1 MKFPFKTSISILFS
15 FSLAYSSLG
24 QSDDAKPRYEAHWAG
39 VDIGVS
45 MLTNEDMG
53 MEFANNM
60 YWEND
65 IAQSF
70 FIHFNMLEYK
80 IPIFKQYLGLTTGL
94 GWHMNNYGFKDD
106 YVLSYNDSVVTANQD
121 LNQEYDRNYLSVH
134 YLSVPLLLDFAT
146 ERLTKKSWKS

>member
-1 MKFPFKTSISILFS
+1 MKFLLKSNALLFIYIFVS
-15 FSLAYSSLG
+15 HLASA
-24 QSDDAKPRYEAHWAG
+24 QNDADKPRYEAHWAG
-39 VDIGVS
+39 LEMGVS
-45 MLTNEDMG
+45 ILTNEEMG
-53 MEFANNM
+53 MEFSNNE

-121 LNQEYDRNYLSVH
+121 LNQEYDRNCLSVH
-134 YLSVPLLLDFAT
+134 Y
-146 ERLTKKSWKS
+146 